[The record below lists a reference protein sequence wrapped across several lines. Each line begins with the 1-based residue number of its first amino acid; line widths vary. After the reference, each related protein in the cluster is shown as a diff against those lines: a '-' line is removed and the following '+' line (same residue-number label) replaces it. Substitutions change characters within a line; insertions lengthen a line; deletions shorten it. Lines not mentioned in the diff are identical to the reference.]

1 MPMEVKMYENC
12 KLYILTKQGIQEID
26 PELVNVEFDNKRA
39 IYKLKNNSADE
50 IIVQAYNEKFASSK
64 MLTILRLRREKDDRR
79 NKPDN

>member
-79 NKPDN
+79 NKPID

>member
-64 MLTILRLRREKDDRR
+64 MLTILRLRREKDD
-79 NKPDN
+79 